1 MDSDT
6 NIPPEQIELNT
17 LTPPLKPFM
26 DRNSY
31 LLWSRARALALAG
44 TLMLLLSPPDGN
56 GAPAGTATLI
66 STNAFGTNGVSQAI
80 QPKFRL
86 PTREDLQRQE
96 QVPIGAAPTG
106 SSQRR
111 KSTPPP
117 MNPLQRAQIQQQVD
131 EFLAQRERETPPAPA
146 GPQIAERG
154 PHHNRWETYQTIL
167 NVSGRREVRTNSY
180 VELATGLNRAEGGEW
195 VPAKALVE
203 LAPGGAVAT
212 QGAHQAS
219 FGANANRAGF
229 IEVLTPDGRRLKS
242 HVLGLFYYETTTGRS
257 VQLTGLKDSPGAV
270 HPPNMVVYADAFKD
284 LKADLRY
291 TYKLHGFEQ
300 DVILRE
306 RPPSPADFGFD
317 PEETELVVLTEFV
330 VAPEPVR
337 TGHVL
342 KRKVRQG
349 QEVDGLSDETLEFGA
364 MMMGPGK
371 AFQLG
376 DQGRQDPGKA
386 GSLIPVG
393 KRWLKKD
400 GRTYLLESVDYPD
413 LKPHL
418 PQLPLRPE
426 ARNHRPAVPLDKM
439 LAAFDA
445 PPAKTEPL
453 NARMQM
459 ASLPLTGPGLVVDYD
474 LLTTTTNLTFRG
486 DTTYYVSGAVAL
498 YGTTTI
504 EGGAV
509 VKYAPTNSTYLSFY
523 GPVSLKTTDF
533 RPAVFTARD
542 DDTIGETITG
552 STGAPSGY
560 YASTALSFS
569 VVTNA
574 PLTLENLR
582 IAHANYSVAASY
594 RGFVTYRN
602 LQVINCN
609 VGPWGGNVG
618 MKMLNC
624 LVANTIFGAVGE
636 NTQPIQVENC
646 TFNTCSNAFYVW
658 GSSAQVKATNNIFA
672 SVTSYGVYSSLAANY
687 NGLYNAPAL
696 TQNNG
701 FTNGSSPFQGVGGAS
716 YYLAT
721 NSAWRNVGTAAI
733 DSLTVSAIQP
743 RTTEAPLVVSGWLSG
758 NNTYAKRVARDTD
771 TPDLG
776 YHYAPLDYVF
786 AACALTNEA
795 SVKIK
800 AGTSIGV
807 ANTFTNGSN
816 YYGLFLNPA
825 DSSSYE
831 FQSFGLPSDPNRFV
845 LFNAVQESAY
855 VNWNQNIS
863 GLVVTTTNS
872 WVTGECRFTEFIV
885 PGKQSIGTILAEGTT
900 PVGSFSL
907 RHASFLGGTLGLGA
921 LDCDVFNCLF
931 DRAAVSGTTA
941 GTNTFFNNTFLD
953 GSADFTTPPS
963 VGSIILKDNLFVR
976 SLLSSTNSV
985 THSHNGYV
993 TNYSRLSP
1001 AHSNDVV
1008 VTSIDFQPGAL
1019 GACYLPTNSA
1029 FINAG
1034 SRNATNA
1041 GLYHFTTATN
1051 QTKEGSSTV
1060 DFGLH
1065 YVAVNGSGLP
1075 VDTDGDGLPDYF
1087 EDWNGNGLLTAGE
1100 TYFTNS
1106 YSFSASLPDGLVD
1119 LDYDGVTAIQ
1129 EYQGGTDPTDGA
1141 EFIFEPRMLGRW
1153 RFDTA
1158 ALTGDQGQVP
1168 RYTNNVSVVSSWNT
1182 NAVLISGSNTTT
1194 RLLNVDYAA
1203 STDTNLYKWG
1213 MAAYGLT
1220 TNDYWYPYYNPW
1232 VTDVTIT
1239 NLLWS
1244 DQSALP
1250 SGAKVRVQNAPG
1262 QWGTNTGDYMYNG
1275 YVYDWDGAGI
1285 PSTYSGLP
1293 GGRYDLYLYGHGAY
1307 HDQNT
1312 IFSVFTA
1319 SRDFGSNNTIFS
1331 YNWAS
1336 IVWSNTLQYVL
1347 FPDVTVVEGETLQ
1360 INAAHLNAWYYG
1372 INGMQL
1378 ANRTASR
1385 LAYREVETNG
1395 LPNINLKRGTVMF
1408 WVKPGWTSG
1417 TGPGHE
1423 GRLLEVGDQGS
1434 TNGWWALYCST
1445 NGSELNFSGKAGT
1458 NTTNY
1463 LTSSIDWTTNWVH
1476 VALTYTETNSALY
1489 VDGELATEGEGVS
1502 LLPGLTTRFLT
1513 GLNVGGDFTGWN
1525 NVRGQMEDMK
1535 TYNYPLS
1542 AGEVDAAY
1550 QADINSAGYDKDG
1563 DGVPNYLDA
1572 DPSNPGIGRIKVKI
1586 LYPASGLTV
1595 F

>member
-1 MDSDT
+1 M
-6 NIPPEQIELNT
+6 IPMQPNRCRRWNR
-17 LTPPLKPFM
+17 KG
-26 DRNSY
+26 
-31 LLWSRARALALAG
+31 ALALAG
-44 TLMLLLSPPDGN
+44 TLLLHFLTAINGG
-56 GAPAGTATLI
+56 GAPAGKGKGSGATLTA
-66 STNAFGTNGVSQAI
+66 TNAFVTNGISQATH
-80 QPKFRL
+80 PKFRL

-96 QVPIGAAPTG
+96 QIPTAAGTTG

-111 KSTPPP
+111 KSMPPP
-117 MNPLQRAQIQQQVD
+117 LDPIQRVQIQQQVD
-131 EFLAQRERETPPAPA
+131 EFLSQQERETPLAPA
-146 GPQIAERG
+146 GPQIVERG

-167 NVSGRREVRTNSY
+167 NIGGRREVRTNSY

-195 VPAKALVE
+195 MPAKALVE

-229 IEVLTPDGRRLKS
+229 IEVLTPEGRRLKS
-242 HVLGLFYYETTTGRS
+242 HVLGLFYFETTSGKS
-257 VQLTGLKDSPGAV
+257 AQVTGLKDSPGAI

-306 RPPSPADFGFD
+306 RPPSPVDFGFD

-337 TGHVL
+337 TGRVL

-349 QEVDGLSDETLEFGA
+349 REVDGLTDETLEFGV

-376 DQGRQDPGKA
+376 DQGRPDPGKG
-386 GSLIPVG
+386 GSPIPVG

-400 GRTYLLESVDYPD
+400 GRVFLLESVEYPD

-418 PQLPLRPE
+418 PKLPLRPE
-426 ARNHRPAVPLDKM
+426 ARNRWPVMPIEKM
-439 LAAFDA
+439 LAAFDT
-445 PPAKTEPL
+445 PPARTEPL
-453 NARMQM
+453 NGRMQV

-474 LLTTTTNLTFRG
+474 LVTTATNLTFRG
-486 DTTYYVSGAVAL
+486 DTTYYVSGAVTL

-509 VKYAPTNSTYLSFY
+509 VKYAPTNSPYLDFY
-523 GPVSLKTTDF
+523 GPLLLKTTDF

-552 STGAPSGY
+552 STGSPSGY
-560 YASTALSFS
+560 YANTALSFS

-582 IAHANYSVAASY
+582 IVHAYFSISALY
-594 RGFVTYRN
+594 RGPITIRN
-602 LQVINCN
+602 LQVKNCY
-609 VGPWGGNVG
+609 VGPYLGESTAKIHNALLQNTTYGIGGF
-618 MKMLNC
+618 
-624 LVANTIFGAVGE
+624 ATDF
-636 NTQPIQVENC
+636 QVEQC
-646 TFNTCSNAFYVW
+646 TFDQCPTAFFSL
-658 GSSAQVKATNNIFA
+658 GSGSVHVTNSIF
-672 SVTSYGVYSSLAANY
+672 SGVSSYGFYPTLTANYNGVYSSPTLSQA
-687 NGLYNAPAL
+687 
-696 TQNNG
+696 NG
-701 FTNGSSPFQGVGGAS
+701 FTTTNNPFYAVGGGS
-716 YYLAT
+716 YYLPT
-721 NSAWRNVGTAAI
+721 NSAWRNVGSTAIDGQTSAAI
-733 DSLTVSAIQP
+733 QR
-743 RTTEAPLVVSGWLSG
+743 RTTEAPLIVSGWLTG

-771 TPDLG
+771 IPDLG

-786 AACALTNEA
+786 AACALTNDA

-800 AGTSIGV
+800 AGTCIGV

-825 DSSSYE
+825 DGSTYE
-831 FQSFGLPSDPNRFV
+831 FQSFGLPTDPSRFV

-855 VNWNQNIS
+855 VNWNQSIS
-863 GLVVTTTNS
+863 GLVISSTNT
-872 WVTGECRFTEFIV
+872 WVTGESRFTEFIV
-885 PGKQSIGTILAEGTT
+885 PGRQSIGTFLAGGST
-900 PVGSFSL
+900 PAGYISF
-907 RHASFLGGTLGLGA
+907 RHSSFLGGTMGLGA
-921 LDCDVFNCLF
+921 LNCEVFNCLF
-931 DRAAVSGTTA
+931 DRGTVSGTTA

-963 VGSIILKDNLFVR
+963 VGSITIKDNLFVR
-976 SLLSSTNSV
+976 SSLSSTNSV
-985 THSHNGYV
+985 THSHNGYL

-1008 VTSIDFQPGAL
+1008 VTSLEFETGAL
-1019 GACYLPTNSA
+1019 GAYYLPTNSA

-1051 QTKEGSSTV
+1051 QTKEGTSTV

-1075 VDTDGDGLPDYF
+1075 VDTDSDGLPDYF
-1087 EDWNGNGLLTAGE
+1087 EDWNGNGVWNTGE
-1100 TYFTNS
+1100 TYFTNA
-1106 YSFSASLPDGLVD
+1106 YSFAASLPDGLVD

-1129 EYQGGTDPTDGA
+1129 EYLAGTDPTDGV
-1141 EFIFEPRMLGRW
+1141 EFFFEPRMLGRW
-1153 RFDTA
+1153 RFDTS

-1168 RYTNNVSVVSSWNT
+1168 RYTNNVSLVSSWNT
-1182 NAVLISGSNTTT
+1182 NAVLLSGSNTTT
-1194 RLLNVDYAA
+1194 RLLNVDYGA

-1244 DQSALP
+1244 DQTALP
-1250 SGAKVRVQNAPG
+1250 SGAKLRVQNGPG
-1262 QWGTNTGDYMYNG
+1262 QWGSETGDYMYNG
-1275 YVYDWDGAGI
+1275 YIYDWNGAGI
-1285 PSTYSGLP
+1285 GSTYSNLP
-1293 GGRYDLYLYGHGAY
+1293 AGRYDLYLYGHGAWY
-1307 HDQNT
+1307 DQNT

-1319 SRDFGSNNTIFS
+1319 SRDFGSKNTIVS
-1331 YNWAS
+1331 SDWAS
-1336 IVWSNTLQYVL
+1336 IVWSNTLQYVS
-1347 FPDVTVVEGETLQ
+1347 FPDVTVVEGEALQ
-1360 INAAHLNAWYYG
+1360 INAAHLNAWYFG
-1372 INGMQL
+1372 INGMQI

-1395 LPNINLKRGTVMF
+1395 LPNIYLKRGTVVL
-1408 WVKPGWTSG
+1408 WVKPDWNSG

-1423 GRLLEVGDQGS
+1423 GRLLEVGDQGG
-1434 TNGWWALYCST
+1434 TNGWWALHCTT
-1445 NGSELNFSGKAGT
+1445 NGSELKFAGKLGNT
-1458 NTTNY
+1458 TTNY
-1463 LTSSIDWTTNWVH
+1463 LTSPIQWTTSWVH

-1489 VDGELATEGEGVS
+1489 VNGTLATNGVGVT
-1502 LLPGLTTRFLT
+1502 LLPEIKTRFMT
-1513 GLNVGGDFTGWN
+1513 GLNIGGDATGWN
-1525 NVRGQMEDMK
+1525 NARGQMDELMI
-1535 TYNYPLS
+1535 YNYPLT
-1542 AGEVDAAY
+1542 A
-1550 QADINSAGYDKDG
+1550 ADILNLYNADNDG
-1563 DGVPNYLDA
+1563 DGVPNPADA
-1572 DPSNPGIGRIKVKI
+1572 EPNNPAVTTRISFGIDAPPNGAR
-1586 LYPASGLTV
+1586 LP
-1595 F
+1595 